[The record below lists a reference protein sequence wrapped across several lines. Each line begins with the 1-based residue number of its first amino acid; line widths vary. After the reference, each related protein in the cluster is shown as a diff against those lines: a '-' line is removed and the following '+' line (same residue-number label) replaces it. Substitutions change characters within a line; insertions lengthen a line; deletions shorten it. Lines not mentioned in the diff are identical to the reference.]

1 MCVNVFA
8 LHAYDCICLH
18 MLTESR
24 QGNRMLIGRG
34 VECFVLAVMRPSHRL
49 AVAALEMLCTL
60 AVTFHCVM
68 TYTVMKSILSVSR

>member
-8 LHAYDCICLH
+8 LHACDCICLH

-34 VECFVLAVMRPSHRL
+34 VECFVLAPSHRL